1 MHSTRPVER
10 GLHLSPIRHV
20 LREDG
25 LEASVV
31 GCLDEVSELVQDQIF
46 DGAWC
51 VLGEFEIENDVS
63 GARAACPPL
72 ALHGAD
78 ANFGGLNAEALFPF
92 WHEHVQALLQFAAV
106 RPIDVALD
114 FRCISGGAGVD
125 DEA

>member
-1 MHSTRPVER
+1 M
-10 GLHLSPIRHV
+10 
-20 LREDG
+20 LRKDG
-25 LEASVV
+25 LEAVV
-31 GCLDEVSELVQDQIF
+31 VRCLDQVSELVQDQIF
-46 DGAWC
+46 DGAWRM
-51 VLGEFEIENDVS
+51 LGEFEVENDVS

-114 FRCISGGAGVD
+114 FCGVARIAGVD
-125 DEA
+125 DEAWFFG